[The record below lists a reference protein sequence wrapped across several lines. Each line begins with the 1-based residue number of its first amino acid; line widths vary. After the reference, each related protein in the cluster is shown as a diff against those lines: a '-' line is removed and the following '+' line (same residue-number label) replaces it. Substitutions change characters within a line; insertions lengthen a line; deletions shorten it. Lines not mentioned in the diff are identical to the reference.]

1 MLKRFLFIF
10 STLLMAIAVLFIA
23 AKDSPG
29 RNTISLE
36 DPLPFM
42 LSVGMVIFLFIPPL
56 VMSFFDHIVVRVISG
71 IYQCFIVFSF
81 LVLIP
86 IGFFIPN
93 GGMTILISILGFLV
107 SLSSMVVTFMRGHH
121 KEKEVS
127 I

>member
-23 AKDSPG
+23 AKDSSG
-29 RNTISLE
+29 KNTISLE

-42 LSVGMVIFLFIPPL
+42 LSVGMVVFLFIPPL

>member
-10 STLLMAIAVLFIA
+10 STLLMAIAVLFIV

-29 RNTISLE
+29 KNTISLD

-42 LSVGMVIFLFIPPL
+42 LSVGMVVFLFIPPL

>member
-29 RNTISLE
+29 QNTISLD

-42 LSVGMVIFLFIPPL
+42 LSLGMVVFLFIPPL
-56 VMSFFDHIVVRVISG
+56 VMSFFDHIVVRLISG

-86 IGFFIPN
+86 IGFLIPN
-93 GGMTILISILGFLV
+93 GGMTILIAILGFLV